1 MNKKILVVILILVLA
16 FSLSSCGSEKVS
28 DNDTIICVEYFSY
41 DWVRNILGDELE
53 NYNLVLLNETGK
65 DMHSFEPSASDM
77 VKMLESDYLIYLG
90 GISESWIDD
99 FLMDKDISYTSL
111 MDEFINSDVAK
122 NYELDMNDIDE
133 HIFLSPVISSELIR
147 KLGENLEGEF
157 NNSKFYTNASLY
169 ADEVLKLKDTKIG
182 EYPIVVCDRFPF
194 DYLSKDMGF
203 QFFAA
208 FDGCS
213 AETEASFSVILE
225 LVNAINDN
233 SLDRVYVIENS
244 DASIAEQVIAA
255 SNLSDVKIIELNS
268 LQSVTDMSL
277 SYLDTLSNIVNL
289 ISDGTFKG

>member
-41 DWVRNILGDELE
+41 DWVRNILGDEFE
-53 NYNLVLLNETGK
+53 NYNVVLLNQTGK

-77 VKMLESDYLIYLG
+77 VKMLESDYLVYLG

-99 FLMDKDISYTSL
+99 FLTDKDISSTSL

-122 NYELDMNDIDE
+122 NYELDLNDIDE

-147 KLGENLEGEF
+147 LLGEYLEGKF

-244 DASIAEQVIAA
+244 DASIAEQVISA
-255 SNLSDVKIIELNS
+255 SNLSDVEIMELNS

-289 ISDGTFKG
+289 ISDGTIKG